1 MEVRGRAVEPRELFW
16 GAIIALGAGW
26 FFLARSHDPLL
37 AALAI
42 PVEVVAT
49 YLLVRPHVQPP
60 PGTDEAADGNDPEP

>member
-1 MEVRGRAVEPRELFW
+1 MEVRGREVELRELFW
-16 GAIIALGAGW
+16 GAIIALGVGW
-26 FFLARSHDPLL
+26 FFLVRSHDPLL

-60 PGTDEAADGNDPEP
+60 PGADESADGDEP